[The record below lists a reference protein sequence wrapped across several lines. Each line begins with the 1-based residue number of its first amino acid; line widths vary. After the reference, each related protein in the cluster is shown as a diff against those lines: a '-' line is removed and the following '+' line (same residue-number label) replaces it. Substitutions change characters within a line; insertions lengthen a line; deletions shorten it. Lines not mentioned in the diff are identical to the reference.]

1 MGYPAAA
8 RRLQIEGTVRLVVT
22 VGRDGRVIRVR
33 VLKGLGYGLDQAA
46 VRALR
51 LARFQPAVGSNGRP
65 MRYTI
70 RYRYTFRLER

>member
-1 MGYPAAA
+1 M
-8 RRLQIEGTVRLVVT
+8 QIEGTVKLAVT

-33 VLKGLGYGLDQAA
+33 VLKGLGYGLDAAA

-51 LARFQPAVGSNGRP
+51 RAKFQPAVGSDGRP
-65 MRYTI
+65 MTYTI